1 MIIQIG
7 GANSLFHELMK
18 NNKVIRF
25 SRSSENYFDIND
37 LNTWNEFEAT
47 AKKNNKFCI
56 AVGTLQKK
64 RITDQSREEVVNS
77 FLTNCISI
85 VLLCERIFSIND
97 EARVV
102 IISSE
107 SGIKGSYDETYF
119 LSKAAI
125 NKYVQERSL
134 GAKQQLVSISPS
146 TIEDSTMTE
155 LRDDKERLASY
166 KNNHPK
172 KRFMK
177 MKELANIINFLLA
190 NDSLYICNE
199 NVNINGGKF
208 ARMKNF

>member
-1 MIIQIG
+1 M
-7 GANSLFHELMK
+7 
-18 NNKVIRF
+18 
-25 SRSSENYFDIND
+25 
-37 LNTWNEFEAT
+37 
-47 AKKNNKFCI
+47 
-56 AVGTLQKK
+56 
-64 RITDQSREEVVNS
+64 
-77 FLTNCISI
+77 
-85 VLLCERIFSIND
+85 
-97 EARVV
+97 
-102 IISSE
+102 
-107 SGIKGSYDETYF
+107 
-119 LSKAAI
+119 
-125 NKYVQERSL
+125 

-166 KNNHPK
+166 KNSHPK